1 MFPQN
6 FTQLGKF
13 LQDRRSHRSRQISSL
28 SECPDTSLGI
38 LGIVDIP
45 LPSNQTYIG
54 NEEFEKADFFFYK
67 IHVRDLGARKLN
79 MSLENEKLRKRP
91 STN

>member
-13 LQDRRSHRSRQISSL
+13 LQDRRSHRSRLISSL

-54 NEEFEKADFFFYK
+54 NEEFEKADFYK
-67 IHVRDLGARKLN
+67 IHVGRLGARKLN
-79 MSLENEKLRKRP
+79 ICLKNEKLRRSL
-91 STN
+91 STKN

>member
-1 MFPQN
+1 MRPN
-6 FTQLGKF
+6 YKWHKTA
-13 LQDRRSHRSRQISSL
+13 RRSEAWC
-28 SECPDTSLGI
+28 ECPDTSLGI

-67 IHVRDLGARKLN
+67 VHVRDLGARKLN